1 MNLAGRVTPLVNP
14 EQGRIRPL
22 FVKLGS
28 LGSKQR
34 RANLIIRKGL
44 MVGPKDCVLVNSAR
58 MPSNQD
64 ALESR
69 MRRYFI
75 TLTAFVLTAMSLS
88 LSSSSSSQAGTTQD
102 ELKGAFR
109 RPENNG
115 WTFVHLQGTPHQIG
129 FQNGYLLAPEIDDTL
144 KVTILEQT
152 HDSKKDWQF
161 FRNAAQTMMWP
172 HIEQE
177 YREEL
182 QGITDGVNAH
192 GGKVDLWDVVA
203 LNAAEEWSYYVK
215 EYNGEHGIKSA
226 ASRAVPE
233 HCSAFVATGSY
244 TKDGKVVIAHN
255 NWTNYLDGERWTI
268 IFDIVPAKGHR
279 MLMDGLPGVIHSADD
294 FVMNTAGIIITE
306 TTIGHFYGYDPAGIP
321 EFVRARKAAQY
332 AASIDD
338 FARIMKEGNNGGY
351 ANTWLIADIGKN
363 EIGRLELGLKNV
375 TLERK
380 GDGYF
385 VGSNFPIN
393 ENLIRQETDDFD
405 PSDMSESSNARHVR
419 WEQLMAE
426 HKGRIDL
433 AAAQRFLADHYDTF
447 ENKEDPDERTLD
459 GHIDFSPRGDGDWQ
473 PPFGM
478 AGAVQ
483 NKATDAS
490 LAAEMTLVAAA
501 GHACGV
507 DFKAADHVRAHPEFA
522 WQKNLQRDM
531 NAYAWTT
538 FTVAK

>member
-1 MNLAGRVTPLVNP
+1 
-14 EQGRIRPL
+14 
-22 FVKLGS
+22 
-28 LGSKQR
+28 
-34 RANLIIRKGL
+34 
-44 MVGPKDCVLVNSAR
+44 
-58 MPSNQD
+58 
-64 ALESR
+64 
-69 MRRYFI
+69 MRRQWVL
-75 TLTAFVLTAMSLS
+75 LTVLAFAAVAFSR
-88 LSSSSSSQAGTTQD
+88 SSRFSSRAETTVA
-102 ELKGAFR
+102 ELEGAFR
-109 RPENNG
+109 QPAKNG

-129 FQNGYLLAPEIDDTL
+129 FQNGYLLAPEIEDAL
-144 KVTILEQT
+144 EVTILEQT

-161 FRNAAQTMMWP
+161 FRDAAQNMMWP

-182 QGITDGVNAH
+182 QGITDGVHAR
-192 GGKVDLWDVVA
+192 GLKVDLWDVVA

-215 EYNGEHGIKSA
+215 EYDGEHGIKT

-244 TKDGKVVIAHN
+244 TKDGRVVIAHN

-268 IFDIVPAKGHR
+268 IFDIVPAKGNR

-294 FVMNTAGIIITE
+294 FVMNAKGIIITE

-332 AASIDD
+332 SASIDD
-338 FARIMKEGNNGGY
+338 FTRIMKEGNNGGY

-380 GDGYF
+380 TDGYF
-385 VGSNFPIN
+385 VGSNFPIS
-393 ENLIRQETDDFD
+393 ETLIREETDFA
-405 PSDMSESSNARHVR
+405 PHDMSESSNARHLR
-419 WEQLMAE
+419 WEQLMAKN
-426 HKGRIDL
+426 KGKIDL

-447 ENKEDPDERTLD
+447 EKKEDPDERTLD
-459 GHIDFSPRGDGDWQ
+459 GHIDLSPRGDGDWQ

-490 LAAEMTLVAAA
+490 LAANMSLVAAA
-501 GHACGV
+501 GHACGT
-507 DFKAADHVRAHPEFA
+507 DFKAVDHVRAHPEFS
-522 WQKNLQRDM
+522 WQKDLQRDM
-531 NAYAWTT
+531 DAYPWTT
-538 FTVAK
+538 FAAAK